1 MEIDFEAILKTYVAE
16 CDERLAAMEEALVA
30 LEADP
35 RNDSFL
41 EAIFRGAHTIKGNA
55 GSLGYPKVAGFA
67 HAFEDLLQRFRNHSI
82 PVTPERITLL
92 LRSLDALREMIPAEV
107 AGAEG
112 VKPEHVKL
120 QQQLTDGDAA
130 EPMENPGATPVPTQ
144 RDDPLIKRGAVAD
157 AVVDYATTIRVDTE
171 KLNRMLNLAG
181 EIAIAQGRLR
191 QAMTVRGQSNG
202 EALEAH
208 DQVERL
214 SLELQEQIMRVRMVP
229 MGPTFRQYLRMVR
242 DLAQSQKKLVR
253 LETQGDEVE
262 VDMSIIEYLKDPLTH
277 MIRNALDH
285 GIEPAEARQA
295 RGKNPCGVL
304 KLEARHEG
312 GSIVIEVS
320 DDGDGLNREKI
331 LARGLALGLV
341 SPVEHWSDEELYGL
355 IFAPGFSTATAV
367 TDLSGRGVGMDV
379 VKNNIEA
386 LRGTVGV
393 HSQPGE
399 GTSIRI
405 QLPLTLAIIDGFGV
419 GVGDETY
426 VLPLHAVIEC
436 IEMPVTEQ
444 QRAGLGVIDLRDAPL
459 PYVRL
464 REWFG
469 LPSLRPRR
477 ENIVVVEVDRVK
489 AGIAVDALY
498 GARQT
503 VIKPLGD
510 KFKDVRGIAGSTILG
525 NGLVALILDV
535 PALMR
540 AVMRAPRDE
549 AAPTF
554 GSQIQSDSS
563 RGMSPSGQVHF
574 ST

>member
-1 MEIDFEAILKTYVAE
+1 MEIDFEAIVKTYVAE

-35 RNDSFL
+35 QNDKFL
-41 EAIFRGAHTIKGNA
+41 EEIFRGAHTIKGNA
-55 GSLGYPKVAGFA
+55 ASLGFLKVAGFA

-82 PVTPERITLL
+82 PVTRGRITLL
-92 LRSLDALREMIPAEV
+92 LRSIDALRELIPAEV
-107 AGAEG
+107 TGAAE

-120 QQQLTDGDAA
+120 QQQLTDGNTG
-130 EPMENPGATPVPTQ
+130 EPMESSAPVPTQ
-144 RDDPLIKRGAVAD
+144 RDDPLIKRGAIAD

-191 QAMTVRGQSNG
+191 QAMAVRGQSG
-202 EALEAH
+202 TEALEAH
-208 DQVERL
+208 SQVERL

-229 MGPTFRQYLRMVR
+229 VGPTFRQYLRIVR
-242 DLAQSQKKLVR
+242 DLAQGQKKLVR

-262 VDMSIIEYLKDPLTH
+262 VDMSIVEHLKDPLTH

-285 GIEPAEARQA
+285 GIETPEARQT

-304 KLEARHEG
+304 KLQARHEG
-312 GSIVIEVS
+312 GSIVIQVS
-320 DDGDGLNREKI
+320 DDGNGLDRAKI
-331 LARGLALGLV
+331 FARGLALGMV
-341 SPVEHWSDEELYGL
+341 TESEHWSDEELYRL
-355 IFAPGFSTATAV
+355 IFAPGFSTATTV
-367 TDLSGRGVGMDV
+367 TDLSGRGVGMEV
-379 VKNNIEA
+379 VKRNIEA
-386 LRGTVGV
+386 LRGTVSV
-393 HSQPGE
+393 HSQPGL

-436 IEMPVTEQ
+436 IEMPVAEQ
-444 QRAGLGVIDLRDAPL
+444 QRGGLGVIDLRGAPL

-464 REWFG
+464 RDWFG
-469 LPSLRPRR
+469 LSSPRPGR

-489 AGIAVDALY
+489 TGLAVDALY

-525 NGLVALILDV
+525 NGHVALILDV
-535 PALMR
+535 PGLMR
-540 AVMRAPRDE
+540 AVMQSPHDD
-549 AAPTF
+549 AAPALAHRRVEKAAAKLPNPA
-554 GSQIQSDSS
+554 QYL
-563 RGMSPSGQVHF
+563 
-574 ST
+574 

>member
-35 RNDSFL
+35 QNDKFL

-55 GSLGYPKVAGFA
+55 GSLGFPKVAGFA

-82 PVTPERITLL
+82 PVTPARITLL
-92 LRSLDALREMIPAEV
+92 LRSLDALREMIAAEV
-107 AGAEG
+107 AGAE
-112 VKPEHVKL
+112 VVNPDHVKL
-120 QQQLTDGDAA
+120 QQQLTEANTGESADSPA
-130 EPMENPGATPVPTQ
+130 PGPVST
-144 RDDPLIKRGAVAD
+144 KRGDKPAKRGDIVD
-157 AVVDYATTIRVDTE
+157 AVVDYTTTIRVDTE

-202 EALEAH
+202 DALEAH
-208 DQVERL
+208 SQVERL

-229 MGPTFRQYLRMVR
+229 VGPTFRQYLRMVR
-242 DLAQSQKKLVR
+242 DLAQGEKKLVR

-262 VDMSIIEYLKDPLTH
+262 VDMSIIEHLKDPLTH

-285 GIEPAEARQA
+285 GIETPEARQA

-304 KLEARHEG
+304 KLQARHEG

-320 DDGDGLNREKI
+320 DDGNGLDRAKI
-331 LARGLALGLV
+331 LARGLALGMV
-341 SPVEHWSDEELYGL
+341 SESEHWSDEELYRL
-355 IFAPGFSTATAV
+355 IFAPGFSTVATI

-386 LRGTVGV
+386 LRGTVSV

-399 GTSIRI
+399 GTSITI

-436 IEMPVTEQ
+436 IELPVAEQ
-444 QRAGLGVIDLRDAPL
+444 QRGGVGVIDLRGAPL

-464 REWFG
+464 RDWFG
-469 LPSLRPRR
+469 LSSPRPRR

-489 AGIAVDALY
+489 AGLAVDALY

-510 KFKDVRGIAGSTILG
+510 KFKNIRGIAGSTILG

-535 PALMR
+535 PGLMR
-540 AVMRAPRDE
+540 AVMQSPRDE
-549 AAPTF
+549 AAPTLAHW
-554 GSQIQSDSS
+554 
-563 RGMSPSGQVHF
+563 RGEQAPAKLANSAQYL
-574 ST
+574 

>member
-35 RNDSFL
+35 QNDKFL

-55 GSLGYPKVAGFA
+55 GSLGFPKVAGFA

-82 PVTPERITLL
+82 PVTGGGITLL
-92 LRSLDALREMIPAEV
+92 LRSLDALREMIAAEV
-107 AGAEG
+107 GGAET

-120 QQQLTDGDAA
+120 QQQLTDGNTGESTDSPA
-130 EPMENPGATPVPTQ
+130 PGPVPTK
-144 RDDPLIKRGAVAD
+144 RDDKPAKRGDIVD
-157 AVVDYATTIRVDTE
+157 AVVDYSTTIRVDTE

-191 QAMTVRGQSNG
+191 QAMTVRGQSAS

-229 MGPTFRQYLRMVR
+229 VGPTFRQYLRIVR
-242 DLAQSQKKLVR
+242 DLAQGEKKLVR

-262 VDMSIIEYLKDPLTH
+262 VDMSIIEHLKDPLTH

-285 GIEPAEARQA
+285 GIETPEARQV

-304 KLEARHEG
+304 KLQARHEG

-320 DDGDGLNREKI
+320 DDGNGLDREKI
-331 LARGLALGLV
+331 LARALALGMV
-341 SPVEHWSDEELYGL
+341 SEAEQCSDEELYGL
-355 IFAPGFSTATAV
+355 IFAPGFSTATTV

-379 VKNNIEA
+379 VKSNIEA
-386 LRGTVGV
+386 LRGTVSV
-393 HSQPGE
+393 HSQPGA
-399 GTSIRI
+399 GASIRI

-436 IEMPVTEQ
+436 IEMPVTER
-444 QRAGLGVIDLRDAPL
+444 QRGALGVIDLRGAPL

-464 REWFG
+464 RDWFG
-469 LPSLRPRR
+469 LTSPRPRR
-477 ENIVVVEVDRVK
+477 ENIVVVEIDRVK
-489 AGIAVDALY
+489 AGLAVDALY

-510 KFKDVRGIAGSTILG
+510 KFKNVRGIAGSTILG

-535 PALMR
+535 PGLMR

-549 AAPTF
+549 AAPPLARW
-554 GSQIQSDSS
+554 
-563 RGMSPSGQVHF
+563 RGEEAAAKLANSAQFH
-574 ST
+574 

>member
-1 MEIDFEAILKTYVAE
+1 MEIDFEAILKTYIAE

-35 RNDSFL
+35 HNDGFL

-55 GSLGYPKVAGFA
+55 GSLGFPKVAGFA
-67 HAFEDLLQRFRNHSI
+67 HAFEDLLQRIRNHSV
-82 PVTPERITLL
+82 PVTPQRITLL
-92 LRSLDALREMIPAEV
+92 LRSLDALREMIAAEV
-107 AGAEG
+107 AGAEE

-130 EPMENPGATPVPTQ
+130 EPMANPNPAPVPT
-144 RDDPLIKRGAVAD
+144 KRGAVAD

-229 MGPTFRQYLRMVR
+229 VGPTFRQYLRMVR

-262 VDMSIIEYLKDPLTH
+262 VDMSIIEHLKDPLTH

-285 GIEPAEARQA
+285 GIEMPEARQA

-304 KLEARHEG
+304 KLQARHEG

-320 DDGDGLNREKI
+320 DDGNGLDREKI
-331 LARGLALGLV
+331 LARALALGTG
-341 SPVEHWSDEELYGL
+341 SEAEQCSDEELYGL
-355 IFAPGFSTATAV
+355 IFAPGFSTATTV

-379 VKNNIEA
+379 VKSNIEA
-386 LRGTVGV
+386 LRGTVSV

-399 GTSIRI
+399 GMSIRI

-436 IEMPVTEQ
+436 IEMPVTER
-444 QRAGLGVIDLRDAPL
+444 QRGALGVIDLRGAPL

-464 REWFG
+464 RDWFG
-469 LPSLRPRR
+469 LTSPRPRR

-489 AGIAVDALY
+489 AGLAVDALY

-510 KFKDVRGIAGSTILG
+510 KFKNVRGIAGSTILG

-535 PALMR
+535 PGLMR
-540 AVMRAPRDE
+540 AVMRAPRDDG
-549 AAPTF
+549 APTLMRAH
-554 GSQIQSDSS
+554 GEKPRTNLDNPEQYL
-563 RGMSPSGQVHF
+563 
-574 ST
+574 

>member
-35 RNDSFL
+35 HNDGFL

-55 GSLGYPKVAGFA
+55 GSLGFPRVAGFA
-67 HAFEDLLQRFRNHSI
+67 HAFEDLLQRFRNNSI
-82 PVTPERITLL
+82 PVTPARITLL
-92 LRSLDALREMIPAEV
+92 LRSLDALREMIAAEV
-107 AGAEG
+107 AGAEK
-112 VKPEHVKL
+112 VSPEHVKL

-130 EPMENPGATPVPTQ
+130 EPMENQAAAPVPTP
-144 RDDPLIKRGAVAD
+144 RDAPLIKRGAVAD

-208 DQVERL
+208 SQVERL

-229 MGPTFRQYLRMVR
+229 VGPTFRQYLRMVR
-242 DLAQSQKKLVR
+242 DLAQGQKKLVR

-262 VDMSIIEYLKDPLTH
+262 VDMSIIEHLKDPLTH

-285 GIEPAEARQA
+285 GIETPEARQA

-304 KLEARHEG
+304 KLQARHEG

-320 DDGDGLNREKI
+320 DDGNGLDRAKI
-331 LARGLALGLV
+331 LARGLALGMV
-341 SPVEHWSDEELYGL
+341 SEAAQWSDDELYGL
-355 IFAPGFSTATAV
+355 IFSPGFSTAAVV
-367 TDLSGRGVGMDV
+367 TDLSGRGIGMDV
-379 VKNNIEA
+379 VKSNIEA

-436 IEMPVTEQ
+436 IEMPVSEQ
-444 QRAGLGVIDLRDAPL
+444 QRGALGVIDLRGAPL

-464 REWFG
+464 RDWFG
-469 LPSLRPRR
+469 LTSPRPRR

-489 AGIAVDALY
+489 AGLAVDALY

-510 KFKDVRGIAGSTILG
+510 KFKNVRGIAGSTILG

-535 PALMR
+535 PGLMR
-540 AVMRAPRDE
+540 AVMQSPRDE
-549 AAPTF
+549 AAPTLAHWR
-554 GSQIQSDSS
+554 GEQAAAKLANSAQSL
-563 RGMSPSGQVHF
+563 
-574 ST
+574 

>member
-16 CDERLAAMEEALVA
+16 CAERLAAMEEALVA

-35 RNDSFL
+35 QNDSFL

-55 GSLGYPKVAGFA
+55 GSLGFPKVAGFA
-67 HAFEDLLQRFRNHSI
+67 HRFEDLLQRFRNHSI

-107 AGAEG
+107 AGTEE

-120 QQQLTDGDAA
+120 QQQLTDGDTA
-130 EPMENPGATPVPTQ
+130 EPLANPPPAPVPT
-144 RDDPLIKRGAVAD
+144 KRGDIAD
-157 AVVDYATTIRVDTE
+157 AVIDYATTIRVDTE

-181 EIAIAQGRLR
+181 EIAIAQGHLR
-191 QAMTVRGQSNG
+191 QTMAMRGQSNS

-208 DQVERL
+208 SQVERL

-229 MGPTFRQYLRMVR
+229 VGPTFRQYLRMVR
-242 DLAQSQKKLVR
+242 DLAQSQNKIVR
-253 LETQGDEVE
+253 LETRGDDVE
-262 VDMSIIEYLKDPLTH
+262 VDMSIIEHLKDPLTH

-285 GIEPAEARQA
+285 GIETPETRQA

-320 DDGDGLNREKI
+320 DDGNGLDRAKI
-331 LARGLALGLV
+331 LARGLTLGMV
-341 SPVEHWSDEELYGL
+341 SESEQWSDEELYGL
-355 IFAPGFSTATAV
+355 IFSPGFSTAATL

-379 VKNNIEA
+379 VKSNIEA
-386 LRGTVGV
+386 LRGTVSV

-444 QRAGLGVIDLRDAPL
+444 QRGGVGIIDLRGAPL

-464 REWFG
+464 RDWFG
-469 LPSLRPRR
+469 LTSPRPRR

-489 AGIAVDALY
+489 AGLAVDALY

-510 KFKDVRGIAGSTILG
+510 KFKEVRGIAGSTILG

-535 PALMR
+535 PGLMR

-549 AAPTF
+549 IAPPLAHRH
-554 GSQIQSDSS
+554 GEQAEA
-563 RGMSPSGQVHF
+563 MLANSGQSV
-574 ST
+574 

>member
-1 MEIDFEAILKTYVAE
+1 VEIDFAAILKTYVAE

-35 RNDSFL
+35 QNDGFL

-55 GSLGYPKVAGFA
+55 GSLGFPKVASFA
-67 HAFEDLLQRFRNHSI
+67 HAFEDLLQRFRNHTI
-82 PVTPERITLL
+82 PVTPARITLL
-92 LRSLDALREMIPAEV
+92 LRSLDALREMIAAEV
-107 AGAEG
+107 AGAET

-120 QQQLTDGDAA
+120 QQQLTDGDTG
-130 EPMENPGATPVPTQ
+130 EPVENPAAAPVPTP
-144 RDDPLIKRGAVAD
+144 RDDQSIKRVAD

-191 QAMTVRGQSNG
+191 QAVTGHGQSNS

-229 MGPTFRQYLRMVR
+229 VGPTFRQYLRMIR

-253 LETQGDEVE
+253 LETHGDEVE
-262 VDMSIIEYLKDPLTH
+262 VDMSIIEHLKDPLTH

-285 GIEPAEARQA
+285 GIETPEARQA

-304 KLEARHEG
+304 KLQARHEG

-320 DDGDGLNREKI
+320 DDGNGLDRERI
-331 LARGLALGLV
+331 LARGLALGMV
-341 SPVEHWSDEELYGL
+341 AESEHWSDEELYGL
-355 IFAPGFSTATAV
+355 IFAPGFSTATTV

-379 VKNNIEA
+379 VKSNIEA
-386 LRGTVGV
+386 LRGTVSV
-393 HSQPGE
+393 QSRPGE
-399 GTSIRI
+399 GTSITI

-436 IEMPVTEQ
+436 IEMPVAEQ
-444 QRAGLGVIDLRDAPL
+444 QRGGLGVIELRGAPL

-464 REWFG
+464 RDWFG
-469 LPSLRPRR
+469 LTSPRPRR

-489 AGIAVDALY
+489 AGLAVDALY

-510 KFKDVRGIAGSTILG
+510 KFKNVRGIAGSTILG

-535 PALMR
+535 PGLMR

-549 AAPTF
+549 AAPPLARW
-554 GSQIQSDSS
+554 
-563 RGMSPSGQVHF
+563 RGEEAAAKLANSAQVH
-574 ST
+574 

>member
-1 MEIDFEAILKTYVAE
+1 MEIDFEAILKTYIAE

-35 RNDSFL
+35 HNDGFL

-55 GSLGYPKVAGFA
+55 GSLGFPKVAGFA

-82 PVTPERITLL
+82 PVTPQRITLL
-92 LRSLDALREMIPAEV
+92 LRSLDALREMIAAEV
-107 AGAEG
+107 AGAEE

-130 EPMENPGATPVPTQ
+130 EPMANPNPAPVPT
-144 RDDPLIKRGAVAD
+144 KRGAVAD

-181 EIAIAQGRLR
+181 EIAIAQGRMR
-191 QAMTVRGQSNG
+191 QTLTVRGQSTS

-229 MGPTFRQYLRMVR
+229 VGPTFRQYLRMVR

-262 VDMSIIEYLKDPLTH
+262 VDMSIIEHLKDPLTH

-285 GIEPAEARQA
+285 GIEMPEARQA

-304 KLEARHEG
+304 KLQARHEG

-320 DDGDGLNREKI
+320 DDGNGLDREKI
-331 LARGLALGLV
+331 LARALALGTG
-341 SPVEHWSDEELYGL
+341 SEAEQCSDEELYGL
-355 IFAPGFSTATAV
+355 IFAPGFSTATTV

-379 VKNNIEA
+379 VKSNIEA
-386 LRGTVGV
+386 LRGTVSV

-399 GTSIRI
+399 GMSIRI

-436 IEMPVTEQ
+436 IEMPVSER
-444 QRAGLGVIDLRDAPL
+444 QRGALGVIDLRGAPL

-464 REWFG
+464 RDWFG
-469 LPSLRPRR
+469 LTSPRPRR

-489 AGIAVDALY
+489 AGLAVDALY

-510 KFKDVRGIAGSTILG
+510 KFKNVRGIAGSTILG

-535 PALMR
+535 PGLMR

-549 AAPTF
+549 GAPTLMRAH
-554 GSQIQSDSS
+554 GEKPRTNLDNPEQYL
-563 RGMSPSGQVHF
+563 
-574 ST
+574 